1 MIIVSWG
8 LEGRGKLQKR
18 RKKVHQEK
26 EIMSKGAEVKNW
38 LMSIQKARNRLECWV
53 IEST

>member
-26 EIMSKGAEVKNW
+26 GIMSKGAEVKNK
-38 LMSIQKARNRLECWV
+38 LARV
-53 IEST
+53 YPESKKQTGMLGN